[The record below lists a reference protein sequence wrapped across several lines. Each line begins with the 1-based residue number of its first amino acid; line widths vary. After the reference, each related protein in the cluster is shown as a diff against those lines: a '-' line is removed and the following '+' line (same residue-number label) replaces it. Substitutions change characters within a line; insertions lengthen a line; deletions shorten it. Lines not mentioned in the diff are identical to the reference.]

1 MTERKTLKPICP
13 CPFCGHVGCEPVGT
27 LKKFVMCTNR
37 ACEAEGPPR
46 VRESDAIAAWN
57 AGSALLPKGERVW
70 VAVADGKPIL
80 SAIRVYRG
88 QVVNDVAW
96 MWAPKPVPAGIT
108 IRRAT
113 LIVDP
118 VKPKR
123 RRQP

>member
-37 ACEAEGPPR
+37 ACEAEGPLR

-70 VAVADGKPIL
+70 VAKDGRRFVAIGWVRAKMERDLRDKGWET
-80 SAIRVYRG
+80 A
-88 QVVNDVAW
+88 
-96 MWAPKPVPAGIT
+96 T

-113 LIVDP
+113 LIVDA
-118 VKPKR
+118 VKPKGR
-123 RRQP
+123 TK